1 MLAYQISKTSLHTLA
16 LILKDS
22 NDLPKNSV
30 VITILP

>member
-22 NDLPKNSV
+22 NDIPKDTTI
-30 VITILP
+30 ITILP